1 MRGFAAAIGV
11 LAAALVALAPA
22 ARADAT
28 LPGGATIT
36 FGQLLV
42 HEAGAAQLAPPSS
55 DDAAHQYFNL
65 AHCACGQPNAAPAS
79 FLETTF
85 AYQLLLHAGS
95 AAVHRPLEVWTG
107 LGCDDP
113 ATRAAQCHQIASATI
128 DDLSTIPAS
137 GATPEVGVYDVMATG
152 SGERLCKGVGS
163 AAQWAI
169 ADGDGDGVDDY
180 FVSQPV
186 VVDAQPPPLPT
197 AFAARGGAG
206 SIELTWTPP
215 TDASDV
221 AGYQVLCANLD
232 GSPASLR
239 PALAPRYTTARQL
252 CGESLDVP
260 LVPSAVDTDA
270 APDAADV
277 QLPQTIG
284 QLDPSIVCGE
294 VADPAASSVRITGL
308 PDHTPMLLVLVA
320 YDAARN
326 PAATYLYPALT
337 TSPPPAGCACDAGA
351 PLPGGTATLAGLV
364 ALALGRRR
372 RGQAFGSTA
381 VRLSR
386 PAGTQ

>member
-1 MRGFAAAIGV
+1 MRWLAAAFGV
-11 LAAALVALAPA
+11 LAATA
-22 ARADAT
+22 ARAGT

-42 HEAGAAQLAPPSS
+42 HEGGAAQLAPPSS
-55 DDAAHQYFNL
+55 DDAARKYFNF

-85 AYQLLLHAGS
+85 AYQLLLHPGTT
-95 AAVHRPLEVWTG
+95 AVHRPLEVWTG

-128 DDLSTIPAS
+128 ADLSTIPAA
-137 GATPEVGVYDVMATG
+137 GATPEVGVYDLMATG
-152 SGERLCKGVGS
+152 SAERLCRGAGP
-163 AAQWAI
+163 AAEWAI
-169 ADGDGDGVDDY
+169 ADGDGDGIDDY
-180 FVSQPV
+180 FVSQPIV
-186 VVDAQPPPLPT
+186 ADAQPPPLPT
-197 AFAARGGAG
+197 GFTARGGAG
-206 SIELTWTPP
+206 AIELSWTPP
-215 TDASDV
+215 ADTSDV
-221 AGYQVLCANLD
+221 AGYQVLCARLD

-260 LVPSAVDTDA
+260 LVPSAVDGDVP
-270 APDAADV
+270 PDAADV

-294 VADPAASSVRITGL
+294 TTDPTATSLRLSGL

-337 TSPPPAGCACDAGA
+337 TAPPPAGCACDAGA
-351 PLPGGTATLAGLV
+351 PLSGGTAALAGLV

-372 RGQAFGSTA
+372 RGQAFGSIV